1 MSNSK
6 KQLWQSPWGYIESF
20 LIIIVLLLGAIL
32 FELIQQK
39 PAPTISWPI
48 NIIFVF
54 FFAGLSINLHI
65 LSKKYKKIAWFSS
78 IPASIGAII
87 LFVSVSL
94 FMALIPQNPQ
104 AKSLYFI
111 YNVTQSWAY
120 YIAIFYFLIVL
131 GMVTIKRLYP
141 INHRNIGF
149 ALNHLGLWITL
160 STASLGAGDMQKYT
174 MELHKDKLIWYAYDK
189 NMQAYD
195 MDFSIKLNNFS
206 IDEYP
211 SKIAF
216 VQARTGEFLIENGKK
231 AIIELDTIH
240 PMKFRNLLI
249 SVQKYYKS
257 SSLINGG
264 YISKIDYGTT
274 QSCYVSVTNTKTH
287 KTINGW
293 IGSGSVSYGPTYL
306 ILEDS
311 VIIALLQPEA
321 KKFSSDVT
329 IYSNNGKAEKK
340 TLEVNKPIKINSW
353 KVYQTSY
360 DERKGKWSEI
370 SIVEI
375 VKDPW
380 LPFVYVGLFLMILGA
395 LYLIWFGRKK

>member
-1 MSNSK
+1 MTSTK
-6 KQLWQSPWGYIESF
+6 RQIWTSPWGYIESF
-20 LIIIVLLLGAIL
+20 LIITALFLGAVLL
-32 FELIQQK
+32 ELIQQK
-39 PAPTISWPI
+39 PAPAIAWPV
-48 NIIFVF
+48 NIIFVV
-54 FFAGLSINLHI
+54 FFAGISLNLHI

-78 IPASIGAII
+78 IPASIGAIV

-94 FMALIPQNPQ
+94 LMALIPQNPQ
-104 AKSLYFI
+104 TKSLYFL

-160 STASLGAGDMQKYT
+160 SAASLGAGDMQKYT
-174 MELHKDKLIWYAYDK
+174 MELQKDKLIWYAYDK

-195 MDFSIKLNNFS
+195 MDFAIKLNNFS

-216 VQARTGEFLIENGKK
+216 VHARTGEFLVEKGKK

-249 SVQKYYKS
+249 SVQKYNKS
-257 SSLINGG
+257 SALYNGV
-264 YISKIDYGTT
+264 YIPMIDFGTT
-274 QSCYVSVTNTKTH
+274 QSCYVSVTNNVTNKS
-287 KTINGW
+287 INGW
-293 IGSGSVSYGPTYL
+293 IGSASVSYGPTYL

-311 VIIALLQPEA
+311 VIIVLLQPEA

-329 IYSNNGKAEKK
+329 IYGENGKAEKT
-340 TLEVNKPIKINSW
+340 TLEVNKPIKVNSW

-380 LPFVYVGLFLMILGA
+380 LPFVYVGLFLMIFGS

>member
-6 KQLWQSPWGYIESF
+6 KQLWQNPWGYIESF
-20 LIIIVLLLGAIL
+20 IIILTLFLGSLL
-32 FELIQQK
+32 FEFIYQK
-39 PAPTISWPI
+39 PAPAIAWPV
-48 NIIFVF
+48 NIIFVIL
-54 FFAGLSINLHI
+54 FAGLSINLHI

-78 IPASIGAII
+78 IPASIGAIV

-94 FMALIPQNPQ
+94 LMALIPQNPQ
-104 AKSLYFI
+104 TKSLYFL

-160 STASLGAGDMQKYT
+160 SAASLGAGDMQKYT
-174 MELHKDKLIWYAYDK
+174 MELQKDKLIWYAYDK

-195 MDFSIKLNNFS
+195 MDFAIKLNNFS

-216 VQARTGEFLIENGKK
+216 VQARTGEFLVEKGKK
-231 AIIELDTIH
+231 AIVELDTIH

-249 SVQKYYKS
+249 SVQKYNKS
-257 SSLINGG
+257 STLINGG

-274 QSCYVSVTNTKTH
+274 QSCYVSVINTKTH

-293 IGSGSVSYGPTYL
+293 IGSPSVSYGPTYL

-329 IYSNNGKAEKK
+329 IYGENGKAEKT
-340 TLEVNKPIKINSW
+340 TLEVNKPIKVNSW

-380 LPFVYVGLFLMILGA
+380 LPFVYVGLFLMIFGS